1 MQITT
6 LKDDIEGLRVQML
19 KEISSLKEDLDR
31 ERKAREALE
40 KEVSVS
46 TISLQFLELY
56 SRSPISGDVFE

>member
-56 SRSPISGDVFE
+56 SRSPISGDVFK

>member
-1 MQITT
+1 MNWVKFFYLQITT

-46 TISLQFLELY
+46 YNYFTIL
-56 SRSPISGDVFE
+56 

>member
-1 MQITT
+1 M
-6 LKDDIEGLRVQML
+6 KDDIEGLRVQML

-46 TISLQFLELY
+46 YNQFTILRTLFKVTDL
-56 SRSPISGDVFE
+56 RRRI

>member
-1 MQITT
+1 M
-6 LKDDIEGLRVQML
+6 KDDIEGLRVQML

-56 SRSPISGDVFE
+56 SRSPISGDVFK